1 MKVTIKD
8 RVLYSPCPT
17 IDIPCC
23 SIFSVLKTGVES
35 AAKKV
40 VLVDDRLQLTP
51 AEFFSRA
58 KRYAVGFQA
67 CGVKPGDRI
76 GVHLDNSVDNLAA
89 IFGLV
94 FAGVTLI
101 LAESSLTERD
111 LQYHIAAG
119 DASRILTD
127 PKNEPKAIR
136 VKKLLDLKDVFVMG
150 ATADGINASEFESVD
165 EKSFEELPVP
175 DPKATVVALAF
186 AVDTTGPPKAVEITH
201 YSFVANFYTSR
212 TSISDDEEDVILA
225 SHPIAHMAGF
235 LFTLVAALIGKT
247 CVLSSPSLP
256 FDKLV
261 RVIDEYKVAL
271 LPSSPAM
278 LQYIANEMKR
288 TGIQLNSVRKINVGG
303 GVPTEALVATLKAVF
318 KELRCI
324 SSVYAPA
331 EACGIV
337 CLAKDVSAGPV
348 SMGCPN
354 AMVELKIIDVATG
367 EKLGPNEAGELCYR
381 IPSVMKGYYKD
392 PEKTAQVMDAEG
404 WCRSG
409 DMARYDA
416 DGRVHFIERLHEV
429 ISCMGER
436 ILPAELEEL
445 LLKQHDG
452 IAEVAVAGL
461 PHRKYGEAATAFV
474 VLKQSHKPPGKICE
488 EDIERTISDSCAKY
502 KHLHGG
508 VYFVHRL
515 PKTHTGN
522 VKRSALRAHAFS
534 TSTI

>member
-1 MKVTIKD
+1 
-8 RVLYSPCPT
+8 
-17 IDIPCC
+17 
-23 SIFSVLKTGVES
+23 
-35 AAKKV
+35 
-40 VLVDDRLQLTP
+40 
-51 AEFFSRA
+51 
-58 KRYAVGFQA
+58 
-67 CGVKPGDRI
+67 
-76 GVHLDNSVDNLAA
+76 
-89 IFGLV
+89 
-94 FAGVTLI
+94 
-101 LAESSLTERD
+101 
-111 LQYHIAAG
+111 
-119 DASRILTD
+119 
-127 PKNEPKAIR
+127 
-136 VKKLLDLKDVFVMG
+136 
-150 ATADGINASEFESVD
+150 
-165 EKSFEELPVP
+165 
-175 DPKATVVALAF
+175 
-186 AVDTTGPPKAVEITH
+186 
-201 YSFVANFYTSR
+201 
-212 TSISDDEEDVILA
+212 
-225 SHPIAHMAGF
+225 MAGF
-235 LFTLVAALIGKT
+235 LYTLVAALIGKT
-247 CVLSSPSLP
+247 CVVCSPSLP

-271 LPSSPAM
+271 VPSSPAM
-278 LQYIANEMKR
+278 LQYVANEMRR

-303 GVPTEALVATLKAVF
+303 GVLTEALVATLKAVF

-337 CLAKDVSAGPV
+337 CLAKDAYAGTV

-445 LLKQHDG
+445 LLKHHDG
-452 IAEVAVAGL
+452 IAEVAIAGL

-515 PKTHTGN
+515 PKTHSGN